1 MEQTVGF
8 IRTRVVL
15 AWTIRRD
22 EKRRYSSSSSVETTH
37 ADTSLLRV
45 VMRGPVA
52 SLAYQE

>member
-37 ADTSLLRV
+37 ADTSLLRL